1 MVAVLAGVLAGTAQA
16 DGLPVVDNQVG
27 ADGLV
32 AAGGEHRFVTLPAG
46 KNTVVARIERG
57 SGIVRQSRVLGEPL
71 TIPAVAYDG
80 SSLVLIVPRPSFPRA
95 STKFAFL
102 NPRTLAV
109 KRGLTLIGDFSFDA
123 MSPDGRWLYLIQYTS
138 AADPLQ
144 YRVRALDSVTG
155 RLLPKPIVDPR
166 EPGEAMN
173 GIPLTRAM
181 SPDGRWAYTL
191 YDGTEHPFV
200 HALDTTGRSA
210 RCIDLDWLHGRQDLW
225 RLRFSMSDDGRKL
238 SLRSGKKTVAVVDT
252 RTFAATTG
260 VETDDGRSP
269 WVFVVGIGLL
279 LAAAAGL
286 YLVGS
291 RRRAAST
298 SFGGATSALASSTIP
313 ASSSQWIPRSSRT
326 PSQPR

>member
-1 MVAVLAGVLAGTAQA
+1 MVAVLAGIVAGTAQA

-27 ADGLV
+27 ADGLI
-32 AAGGEHRFVTLPAG
+32 APGGEHRFVTLPVG
-46 KNTVVARIERG
+46 KNTVIARIVRG

-80 SSLVLIVPRPSFPRA
+80 SAAGLAADGSSLVLIVPRPGFPRA

-102 NPRTLAV
+102 NARTLAV
-109 KRGLTLIGDFSFDA
+109 KRRLTLVGDFSFDA

-138 AADPLQ
+138 ASDPLQ

-210 RCIDLDWLHGRQDLW
+210 RCIDLDWLHGRRDLW
-225 RLRFSMSDDGRKL
+225 QLRFSMSDGGREL
-238 SLRSGKKTVAVVDT
+238 SVRSGKKTVAVVDT
-252 RTFAATTG
+252 KTFAAATG
-260 VETDDGRSP
+260 VDADDGRSP

-279 LAAAAGL
+279 LVAAAGL
-286 YLVGS
+286 YVVAS

-298 SFGGATSALASSTIP
+298 SFGGATSA
-313 ASSSQWIPRSSRT
+313 
-326 PSQPR
+326 

>member
-1 MVAVLAGVLAGTAQA
+1 MKTALCMVAVLAGIATGTAQA
-16 DGLPVVDNQVG
+16 DGLPVVDNQIG
-27 ADGLV
+27 ADGV
-32 AAGGEHRFVTLPAG
+32 TAPGGEHRFVTLAAG

-80 SSLVLIVPRPSFPRA
+80 STAGLSADGSSLVLIVPRPSFPRA
-95 STKFAFL
+95 TTTFAFL
-102 NPRTLAV
+102 NVRTLAV
-109 KRGLTLIGDFSFDA
+109 KRRLTLTGDFSFDA

-138 AADPLQ
+138 AVDPLQ

-173 GIPLTRAM
+173 GTPLTRAM

-210 RCIDLDWLHGRQDLW
+210 RCIDLDWLHGRKDLW
-225 RLRFSMSDDGRKL
+225 QLRFSMSDDGREL
-238 SLRSGKKTVAVVDT
+238 SVRNGKKTVAVVDT

-260 VETDDGRSP
+260 VEVDEDGRSP

-286 YLVGS
+286 YVVGS

-298 SFGGATSALASSTIP
+298 SFGGATSA
-313 ASSSQWIPRSSRT
+313 
-326 PSQPR
+326 